1 MMPDGEILKTPPR
14 GVPFRFIISDELD
27 TAKSLKDQAI
37 MDYET
42 WLKRTPDIISPPQ
55 RPDLPA
61 LPEMFQIPP
70 HLIPEVYE
78 IYDGEVYIYADENTR
93 CKFTIEHYSGN
104 VRIKHLKKGMVVKNC
119 IVIENGFQKVYFYI
133 TPKTMDSTGVK
144 DTDLMRKQKYKE
156 REYGKDTP
164 AADIAHIPEKLYEI
178 EDEVRLIK
186 EIIETLPPLQRSIMR
201 LKDIEEYETEEIAQI
216 TGCSPEAI
224 RKNLS
229 RARKNVREIY
239 LNISTN
245 KKKNNI

>member
-1 MMPDGEILKTPPR
+1 MEKTLEKKLEELLNRINNQGKTEGYPLFVMPDGEILKTPPR

-27 TAKSLKDQAI
+27 TAKSLENQAI

-55 RPDLPA
+55 RPDLPD

-144 DTDLMRKQKYKE
+144 DTDLMRKQSSDFNPMPNTE
-156 REYGKDTP
+156 SSRDFATVGKDWSST
-164 AADIAHIPEKLYEI
+164 AKGVEEAKTFHVKEADR
-178 EDEVRLIK
+178 EVFI
-186 EIIETLPPLQRSIMR
+186 
-201 LKDIEEYETEEIAQI
+201 
-216 TGCSPEAI
+216 
-224 RKNLS
+224 
-229 RARKNVREIY
+229 
-239 LNISTN
+239 NIFEF
-245 KKKNNI
+245 